1 MFLSCL
7 RSAKKSVFVASM
19 VLVLLICG
27 RAQDSQQPTAPEPKG
42 DASAKP
48 TTADPLPVQ
57 GPQPQ
62 QFVLKDYSKPRSA
75 FPNLIA
81 PYRPQVVPPPNLTN
95 TPRIEQLMRDGK
107 IML

>member
-7 RSAKKSVFVASM
+7 RSAERSVFVASM
-19 VLVLLICG
+19 VLVLLIGG
-27 RAQDSQQPTAPEPKG
+27 RAQDSQQPPAQEPKG

-48 TTADPLPVQ
+48 TAAGSVPGQ

-62 QFVLKDYSKPRSA
+62 QLVLKDYSKPRSA

-81 PYRPQVVPPPNLTN
+81 PYRPQEVPPPNLTN
-95 TPRIEQLMRDGK
+95 TPRIEQLMR
-107 IML
+107 